1 VYTSGL
7 SFTSQFEDNFGM
19 RFARLAVLI
28 ALALPLTSA
37 PVRIAPGVILV
48 ADKQLDDPNF
58 QKTVV
63 VIADSTEEGVL
74 GLILNRRSEMPLK
87 DVLEKWK
94 EASRVKD
101 PIFVGGPVGR
111 SGMFALIRVK
121 TPPEGAKRVIS
132 DIHLVTDREG
142 LVPHLAEGPARVRVY
157 AGYTGWAPDQLES
170 EIAEGGWHVLP
181 ANPKLVFDEDPDS
194 LWVRLSHNVEMQVAS
209 IFKRSK

>member
-1 VYTSGL
+1 
-7 SFTSQFEDNFGM
+7 M

-28 ALALPLTSA
+28 TLALPLTSA
-37 PVRIAPGVILV
+37 PIRIAPGVILV

-63 VIADSTEEGVL
+63 VIADSTEEGVV

-121 TPPEGAKRVIS
+121 TPPEGAKRVVS

-194 LWVRLSHNVEMQVAS
+194 LWVRLSHNVEMQVALL
-209 IFKRSK
+209 FKRSK

>member
-1 VYTSGL
+1 
-7 SFTSQFEDNFGM
+7 M